1 MWAPGFEQFEDQ
13 ELPLVIWNQCAKVP
27 RKRLGISLLGSAAN
41 VQHLGQPAEAPTET
55 VERLG
60 KALKTLQSTE
70 RFACDQHDHVSF
82 VKAWMLLSRGVAH
95 ALDCDFRGSPLVMV
109 PLQRRLENGQRQTMS
124 ALLEGDELAW
134 ERAKVPTCYGGLG
147 TRATPLGFAARATYW
162 SAFDL
167 RKAVMPSICD
177 ALNRPIREVH
187 PEATAALAVK
197 ADLLTVGVAAP
208 SPWAADMEAAEVIRP
223 ALVQMTD
230 NVPPKSVARD
240 MHGPRRAAI
249 EDPVCRCGCAGRKA
263 APRDA
268 LPQSNKLS
276 CSVPEDRALVQI
288 GQPCTSPRQRCY
300 RTRNGGWPQHCDSVQ
315 RRMLAH
321 APRVP

>member
-1 MWAPGFEQFEDQ
+1 MRVACKRHGVSLLGSAANAQHCTRVGLGKPAEAPTQTVERVEKALATLQSIERFACTLAEAAHRLQGYKCCVWAPGFEQFEDQ
-13 ELPLVIWNQCAKVP
+13 ELPLVIWKQCAKVP
-27 RKRLGISLLGSAAN
+27 RERLGISLLGSAAN

-82 VKAWMLLSRGVAH
+82 VKAWMLLSRGVEH
-95 ALDCDFRGSPLVMV
+95 ALDCDFRLVPPLVMV

-147 TRATPLGFAARATYW
+147 TQATPLGFAARATYW

-167 RKAVMPSICD
+167 HKAVMPSICD

-187 PEATAALAVK
+187 PEATDALAAK
-197 ADLLTVGVAAP
+197 ADLLVIGVAVDEYA
-208 SPWAADMEAAEVIRP
+208 
-223 ALVQMTD
+223 
-230 NVPPKSVARD
+230 
-240 MHGPRRAAI
+240 
-249 EDPVCRCGCAGRKA
+249 
-263 APRDA
+263 
-268 LPQSNKLS
+268 
-276 CSVPEDRALVQI
+276 
-288 GQPCTSPRQRCY
+288 
-300 RTRNGGWPQHCDSVQ
+300 
-315 RRMLAH
+315 
-321 APRVP
+321 